1 MHEKVKINSL
11 KENDI
16 FFLEGQKYSVL
27 SNNKISTSFNEV
39 VALCEGENVNL
50 RIRSNDNVYV
60 NKNSITSNIPLN
72 EVKNSVTKFRNDKG
86 TVVRVHFDNI
96 TETKLTKDQIKNRD
110 TCAKE
115 LLGNDRFQDKYS
127 NSDNIKAPGKTIDD
141 VAYGIC
147 TNRVKGVK
155 NKTGKRSKKEETNE
169 SFDRLN
175 TIKNILRRISQ

>member
-1 MHEKVKINSL
+1 MHKKVKINSL

-50 RIRSNDNVYV
+50 RIRNNDNVYV

-96 TETKLTKDQIKNRD
+96 TEIKLTQDQIKNRD
-110 TCAKE
+110 ECADE
-115 LLGNDRFQDKYS
+115 LLSNDRFVEKYGDDK
-127 NSDNIKAPGKTIDD
+127 DNMNNA
-141 VAYGIC
+141 AYGTC
-147 TNRVKGVK
+147 TNRAKGVK